1 MYPLV
6 SELNHQFKYVIRYI
20 RDSWLSASFTKLN
33 TKSAPKYRLEIMG
46 IECELPPLRS
56 LDDFALGSARFQM
69 PNIQDL
75 DKWGNRVAKNLLYY
89 QTNYFVLGVILVVLF
104 ALNNPSDTILG
115 VLAVSSIIG
124 AFVYINPSQVQGQ
137 AQREGFAGSTGW
149 LYIGGLLAAAYFVL
163 YLFSAVMYVALIVL
177 LPFCIAFIHASFR
190 LRNLKNKLTN
200 AIDER
205 ARYTPMGI
213 FLEAMSITVDSATK

>member
-1 MYPLV
+1 MFPIV
-6 SELNHQFKYVIRYI
+6 SELNHQFKYLIRFI
-20 RDSWLSASFTKLN
+20 QDTWSIKTTK
-33 TKSAPKYRLEIMG
+33 TSRSKYTIDIMG

-56 LDDFALGSARFQM
+56 LDDFVLGSARFQM

-89 QTNYFVLGVILVVLF
+89 QSNYFVLGAILIVLF
-104 ALNNPSDTILG
+104 ALNNPHQTILG
-115 VLAVSSIIG
+115 VLGVSLIIA

-137 AQREGFAGSTGW
+137 PQRQGYAGSTGW
-149 LYIGGLLAAAYFVL
+149 LYIGALLAGTYLIL
-163 YLFSAVMYVALIVL
+163 YLFSAVMYVALIFL

-190 LRNLKNKLTN
+190 LRNLKNKLSN

-205 ARYTPMGI
+205 LRYTPMGV
-213 FLEAMSITVDSATK
+213 FLEAMSITVDSVSK